1 MVKYLDFKSINRSD
15 NLNNHF
21 KVLNISIYD
30 FCRHN
35 NLDYSSVHKYL
46 NKKLKIGDNVARRF
60 ETLLNLNENA
70 LDTGLPN
77 EKYVTLP
84 VVDSLSGNTEF
95 CLDAAIKNSHES
107 VTLERAVMTASGW
120 EEKFLIIVKANDE
133 SMEPSIQKGAKAIV
147 DISQNDK
154 ILVDKVYAISIFGDI
169 FLRRIT
175 RSKLDG
181 KLILTPDCVTFY
193 QNNKFKIEE
202 YTDLA
207 TIIGRVVMLRNVP
220 FY

>member
-1 MVKYLDFKSINRSD
+1 MSINRSD
-15 NLNNHF
+15 NLDGCF
-21 KVLNISIYD
+21 KKLNESVYS
-30 FCRHN
+30 FCNRN
-35 NLDYSSVHKYL
+35 GLDYSSINKYL
-46 NKKLKIGDNVARRF
+46 NKTLKIGDKVARRL
-60 ETLLNLNENA
+60 EDLLGLDEGA
-70 LDTGLPN
+70 LVVGLPN

-107 VTLERAVMTASGW
+107 VTLERAVMTAFGW

-169 FLRRIT
+169 LLRRIT
-175 RSKLDG
+175 RSKPDG

-202 YTDLA
+202 YTDSVN
-207 TIIGRVVMLRNVP
+207 IVGRVVMLRDA
-220 FY
+220 FI

>member
-1 MVKYLDFKSINRSD
+1 MVTVLLLLKSMQMRPTSSNP
-15 NLNNHF
+15 LNEPTQ
-21 KVLNISIYD
+21 KRPDAQDAPSPGLSGVPSAGG
-30 FCRHN
+30 
-35 NLDYSSVHKYL
+35 K
-46 NKKLKIGDNVARRF
+46 VARRL
-60 ETLLNLNENA
+60 EDLLGLDEGA
-70 LDTGLPN
+70 LDAGLPN

-107 VTLERAVMTASGW
+107 VTLERAVMTAFGW
-120 EEKFLIIVKANDE
+120 EEKSLIIVKANDE

-154 ILVDKVYAISIFGDI
+154 IIVDKVYAISIFGDI
-169 FLRRIT
+169 LLRRIT
-175 RSKLDG
+175 RSKSDG

-202 YTDLA
+202 YTDSVN
-207 TIIGRVVMLRNVP
+207 IVGRVVMLRDA
-220 FY
+220 FI